1 MLPYK
6 KTSFLQGFSDD
17 TNLAKSPEIRRFSA
31 LDFIL
36 LTANKPSQRY
46 YLFPTKAAL
55 PLDRPDIL
63 GS

>member
-31 LDFIL
+31 LDFIF
-36 LTANKPSQRY
+36 LTANTQSQHG
-46 YLFPTKAAL
+46 L
-55 PLDRPDIL
+55 PAETYQ
-63 GS
+63 